1 MTSECYYTPRIAS
14 PYPETFKRI
23 EHFQYSS
30 HLHIG
35 RKNKKIVRYRQSEIN
50 YVVLSDYRV
59 SFTVDGR
66 LQNLTVP
73 AGMLTDL
80 ASVPAFA
87 RPAIGRVGPH
97 LEASIV
103 HDFLF
108 VAWQLL
114 PGSIARR
121 SDWRF
126 ANEVMYAALR
136 ETAMAGWKQWAIR
149 RALNGFSWRVFRE
162 REPDRGRLFLDPSR
176 DCLFPRL
183 DPMATEGRASG
194 PPRSLLNLGLVPE
207 PIRPSAV
214 S

>member
-1 MTSECYYTPRIAS
+1 MTSERYYRPEIAS
-14 PYPETFKRI
+14 PYPEAFKRI
-23 EHFQYSS
+23 DDFDYSS

-35 RKNKKIVRYRQSEIN
+35 RKANKILRYRQSETN
-50 YVVLSDYRV
+50 YVVLRDYRV
-59 SFTVDGR
+59 GFAVDGQPR
-66 LQNLTVP
+66 ELIVP
-73 AGMLTDL
+73 AGMITDL

-114 PGSIARR
+114 PRGIARR

-136 ETAMAGWKQWAIR
+136 KTAMSGWKQWAIR
-149 RALNGFSWRVFRE
+149 RALNGFSWPVYRDA
-162 REPDRGRLFLDPSR
+162 EPDPGRLFLDPGR
-176 DCLFPRL
+176 DCLFRQSHHRPTA
-183 DPMATEGRASG
+183 DRASG
-194 PPRSLLNLGLVPE
+194 PPRPLLDLGLVPLS
-207 PIRPSAV
+207 P
-214 S
+214 